1 MTDSD
6 GFTMFPHMDHRHN
19 VYTRMYSVLIPKL
32 SARSYLLN
40 DAFPLIMELYKQ
52 TYPDD
57 PILLDNDEL
66 EEVFINACFK
76 QKQPAYHIINYSIS
90 QMKIIDLYVIS
101 ETICRLKNDP
111 SLDDEYNEF
120 VKDIQVYI
128 HRVDGNGLPFVPYNP
143 LTKFTND

>member
-32 SARSYLLN
+32 ATRSYLLN

-76 QKQPAYHIINYSIS
+76 QKQPDYHIINYSIS
-90 QMKIIDLYVIS
+90 QMRIIDPHVIS
-101 ETICRLKNDP
+101 ENIWRLKND
-111 SLDDEYNEF
+111 SSFNDEYTEF
-120 VKDIQVYI
+120 AKDIEIYI
-128 HRVDGNGLPFVPYNP
+128 HRVDGNGLPFVPYIP
-143 LTKFTND
+143 STMFTND